1 MTPASPPAVAAGAAQ
16 RVLQNPHG
24 AHAPGAPPALP
35 GRSRRASGGEEGGV
49 EVTGEPRS
57 GGTVRRPAEP
67 GRKRA
72 SWVGGVGTRGGARP
86 VATPI
91 LQVHPSPWSPPAR
104 SAAATGE
111 QRLEGAAWE
120 GAGPGVKTDRA
131 HGQSSR
137 KKNLGRRGE
146 SGPCA
151 HGLRG
156 ASLRWWGEK
165 PLSAP
170 SELGEKRQGWERW
183 DSLVPLKMLLER
195 ER

>member
-1 MTPASPPAVAAGAAQ
+1 M
-16 RVLQNPHG
+16 
-24 AHAPGAPPALP
+24 
-35 GRSRRASGGEEGGV
+35 
-49 EVTGEPRS
+49 
-57 GGTVRRPAEP
+57 
-67 GRKRA
+67 
-72 SWVGGVGTRGGARP
+72 
-86 VATPI
+86 ATPI

-120 GAGPGVKTDRA
+120 RAGPGVKTDRA

-137 KKNLGRRGE
+137 KKNPGRRGE

-183 DSLVPLKMLLER
+183 DSLVQLKMLLER